1 MGSVN
6 LALCFYKK
14 VLHLFIFVLKYFDN
28 QSFLFFSNLS
38 IYLFIRVKNQE
49 DFL

>member
-28 QSFLFFSNLS
+28 QSFFIFQQFINLS
-38 IYLFIRVKNQE
+38 FYKS
-49 DFL
+49 